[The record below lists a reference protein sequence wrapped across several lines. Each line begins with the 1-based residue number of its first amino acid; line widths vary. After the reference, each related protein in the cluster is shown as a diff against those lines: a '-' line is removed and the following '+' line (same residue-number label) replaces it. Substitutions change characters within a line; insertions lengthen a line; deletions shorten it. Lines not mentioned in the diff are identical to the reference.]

1 VDEGGSEVDHGL
13 ETAVCLVGS
22 HCDTFEFLQLAEE
35 ILDEV
40 TPFVDVLVDIERL
53 GAPLML
59 RDDDLRLGFVQ
70 AFDDP
75 VGINALSAIRPPNSI
90 SLIRGAMPMVSKR
103 WPGRRTTRTRFPS
116 ASVSARILVVQPPFD
131 LPMAR
136 FWVPLLLPARGGEL

>member
-1 VDEGGSEVDHGL
+1 MDDSGSEVDHRL

-22 HCDTFEFLQLAEE
+22 HCNAFEFLQLAEE

-59 RDDDLRLGFVQ
+59 RDDNLRLRSFKSSTIQ
-70 AFDDP
+70 LESKT
-75 VGINALSAIRPPNSI
+75 LSAIRPPNSI

-103 WPGRRTTRTRFPS
+103 WPGRRTNRTRFP
-116 ASVSARILVVQPPFD
+116 
-131 LPMAR
+131 
-136 FWVPLLLPARGGEL
+136 